1 MLIEEILPI
10 NYYNQMIGVLVDTE
24 IIKIIIQQ
32 LMPKLSKIIRNNKDY
47 EGHFIGDLFINK
59 ILANLFTS
67 KTIDKNISLL
77 IFDYL
82 FLKGNKVLFQS
93 LLSIY
98 SFLSNTIMKGE
109 KSIEHFNYI
118 INEELKKLTID
129 NEDFLY
135 NLFFHFENSI
145 SHLNIDE
152 IRNSL
157 CIKLCKTLEEKNFE
171 YVKSKLKLFYNSELL
186 QKQEDNLKKCKAEW
200 PYCLGD
206 TYFENVSRIV
216 EFICLNK
223 RDNNYIDDY
232 FFYENGKNKN
242 INKAKEK
249 KDKKLYNLLL
259 ERRPHFCNQIQDEIK
274 IQKDNEKPKEIDKI
288 KTIDDTINDEDKK
301 SENIEEEEI
310 AEEENNIN
318 KIEFIRNAITTENLA
333 NISQIIEENII
344 TNDNENNI
352 EKTNV

>member
-249 KDKKLYNLLL
+249 RIKNIIYYLKDGHIFAIKFKMKLKFKKIMKSQKKL
-259 ERRPHFCNQIQDEIK
+259 IK
-274 IQKDNEKPKEIDKI
+274 
-288 KTIDDTINDEDKK
+288 
-301 SENIEEEEI
+301 
-310 AEEENNIN
+310 
-318 KIEFIRNAITTENLA
+318 
-333 NISQIIEENII
+333 
-344 TNDNENNI
+344 
-352 EKTNV
+352 

>member
-249 KDKKLYNLLL
+249 KDKKYNLLL

-274 IQKDNEKPKEIDKI
+274 IQKDIEKPKEIDKI
-288 KTIDDTINDEDKK
+288 KTTDDTINDEDKK

-352 EKTNV
+352 EKTNI